1 MPRCRASGVPV
12 TAATRIHSERR
23 RPAPDSLGCGVRTTL
38 RVALTPSRNL
48 AAAFQ
53 LHAVYAGI
61 ETHTLMREDWA
72 AVRREPGGSL
82 PGVVSYKPV
91 LAHREDHPVI
101 SCRTARRVQRF
112 RTEVELHVVQ
122 AERVVSTAHDRTL
135 QPGTRRELRDLCLTS
150 GT

>member
-38 RVALTPSRNL
+38 RVALTPSRHL
-48 AAAFQ
+48 AVEFQ

-61 ETHTLMREDWA
+61 ETHSLMREAWE
-72 AVRREPGGSL
+72 AVGREPGGSL

-91 LAHREDHPVI
+91 MAIRAVHPAI
-101 SCRTARRVQRF
+101 TF
-112 RTEVELHVVQ
+112 
-122 AERVVSTAHDRTL
+122 
-135 QPGTRRELRDLCLTS
+135 
-150 GT
+150 